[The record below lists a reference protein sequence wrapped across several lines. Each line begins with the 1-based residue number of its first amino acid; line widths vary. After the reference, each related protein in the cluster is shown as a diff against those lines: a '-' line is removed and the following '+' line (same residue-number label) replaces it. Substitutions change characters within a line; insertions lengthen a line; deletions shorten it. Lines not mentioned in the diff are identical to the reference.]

1 MSMDNFDA
9 LRHEATKLERV
20 LEDKGTQYQQ
30 LAHRITSQPESSN
43 NLTIENGATNFKKLT
58 DEQQESNLASD
69 INRTISLMSDLIN
82 TKMAPLAESTNNAQH
97 SLVVKRYREILFDC
111 TADFKKMSAAVS
123 RRREAQ
129 ELFHGVGGTQINAI
143 DEENNVTK
151 GMDPAMEQLLRER
164 NAIGNSL
171 KSATSVLGQA
181 SEIHSELRAQGNSLR
196 NMSGK
201 MNKVMGKIPGLNNLM
216 DAITKRRNRDDRIV
230 SYVGAACILFILWYV
245 FVA

>member
-1 MSMDNFDA
+1 MDNFDA
-9 LRHEATKLERV
+9 LRREATKLERV
-20 LEDKGTQYQQ
+20 LEDKGNQYQQ
-30 LAHRITSQPESSN
+30 LAHRLTTQPESP
-43 NLTIENGATNFKKLT
+43 TKIEILPGSTPLKQFT
-58 DEQQESNLASD
+58 DEQQESSLAAD

-82 TKMAPLAESTNNAQH
+82 TKMAPLAETTNNAQY
-97 SLVVKRYREILFDC
+97 SILVKRYREILFDC

-129 ELFHGVGGTQINAI
+129 ELFNGADRSITNTT
-143 DEENNVTK
+143 DEENNTAN

-181 SEIHSELRAQGNSLR
+181 SEIHSELRSQGNSLR
-196 NMSGK
+196 NVSGTITSVVG
-201 MNKVMGKIPGLNNLM
+201 NIPGLNHLM
-216 DAITKRRNRDDRIV
+216 DAITKRKNRDDRII
-230 SYVGAACILFILWYV
+230 SYVVAGCILFILWYI